1 MSITQKDIAR
11 EVGVSQATVSDV
23 LYGRPRGR
31 VSADTRKR
39 IMETARRLGYRPN
52 ASAQALRTR
61 DAITAVEHEER
72 DASRAEAARE
82 VDVGVDRISVA
93 VLAQR
98 RRGFVAIEAD
108 IRRKINQ

>member
-1 MSITQKDIAR
+1 M
-11 EVGVSQATVSDV
+11 
-23 LYGRPRGR
+23 L
-31 VSADTRKR
+31 
-39 IMETARRLGYRPN
+39 
-52 ASAQALRTR
+52 ASAGPSNKAQEPTSGRRFPQCVEEDFGGLRTR